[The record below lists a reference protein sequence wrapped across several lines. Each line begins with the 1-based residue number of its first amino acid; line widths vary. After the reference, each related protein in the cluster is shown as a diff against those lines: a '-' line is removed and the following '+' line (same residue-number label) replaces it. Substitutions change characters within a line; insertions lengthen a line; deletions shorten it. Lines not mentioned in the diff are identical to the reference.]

1 MYQLN
6 PLFEIALR
14 QNSPNQRLYVL
25 TLLHKWFTGS
35 MLLNHMVEKMQCS
48 IGCVVSSVRV
58 VCNGVFVVV
67 CNRLI
72 ALYERGH
79 SASIFGAISLKLM

>member
-1 MYQLN
+1 
-6 PLFEIALR
+6 
-14 QNSPNQRLYVL
+14 
-25 TLLHKWFTGS
+25 
-35 MLLNHMVEKMQCS
+35 MQCS

-72 ALYERGH
+72 ALYKRGH